1 MRNSLGNNTV
11 KTLIPLGAF
20 ELLVPVIQVTN
31 KDDQLT
37 KKQKAVCY
45 RTCMSEFE
53 MIFTSPTS
61 DRGLIYNIC
70 KELKQVDSRESN
82 TPIKNG
88 VQS

>member
-1 MRNSLGNNTV
+1 
-11 KTLIPLGAF
+11 
-20 ELLVPVIQVTN
+20 
-31 KDDQLT
+31 
-37 KKQKAVCY
+37 
-45 RTCMSEFE
+45 MSEFE